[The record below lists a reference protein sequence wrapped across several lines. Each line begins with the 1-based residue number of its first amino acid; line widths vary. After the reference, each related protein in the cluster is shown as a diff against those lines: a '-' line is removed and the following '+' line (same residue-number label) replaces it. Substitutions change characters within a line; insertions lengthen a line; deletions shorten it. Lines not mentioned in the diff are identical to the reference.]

1 MSQLPGEESTNKK
14 INTAKHL
21 PVYKQ
26 TWFIALVALILI
38 GIFVGLQGQ
47 DPGIDEGIEIDRIL
61 YHIEALSE
69 DIGPRFM
76 GTTEE
81 ISAAQYISDA
91 FENFG
96 YEVQMMEFMLP
107 EEVISPEVRVTAPA
121 DYKLY
126 PAVMTGSGTTDSDG
140 LNGRLIDWEDAEVP
154 PEAAE
159 GGIALMD
166 SVHDDE
172 WEGDYTEYLTAALDM
187 GATAVIVVMK
197 SDEPIMLEGTVSEP
211 APIPMLMISAEQG
224 EVLRSYLETS
234 EVTMHMV
241 LEGGKPSYNV
251 VASRKPGNAQENSY
265 VLIVGS
271 HYDSVYGS
279 PGANDNAGSVAT
291 MLEVARVAAR
301 YPLQVETRFIA
312 FGGEER
318 GFQGSRA
325 YVQSLSADEIER
337 VVGMINMEM
346 LGSAYEPVEYLFAG
360 SASGHESFMTEAMID
375 AGERIDTTVQWAGS
389 VGGSDHVPFYEI
401 GINESVLSRSY
412 PGTIPW
418 DPEGRHGIEPQY
430 HTYQDTLEYMDRN
443 RLEEAAQVLGG
454 ALNDIIRE
462 EASFWRRLISRS
474 LDLPNASYAVSFQ

>member
-1 MSQLPGEESTNKK
+1 MSTQQQ
-14 INTAKHL
+14 L
-21 PVYKQ
+21 PVYKR
-26 TWFIALVALILI
+26 TWFIMLVALLLI
-38 GIFVGLQGQ
+38 ATFFGLQGR
-47 DPGIDEGIEIDRIL
+47 DPRIDQGIEIDRIL

-81 ISAAQYISDA
+81 IRAAQYIADA
-91 FENFG
+91 FEQFG

-107 EEVISPEVRVTAPA
+107 EEVISPEVSVTAPA
-121 DYKLY
+121 AYKLF

-140 LNGRLIDWEDAEVP
+140 LTGRLVDWEDASAP
-154 PEAAE
+154 PEAVT
-159 GGIALMD
+159 GGIVLMD
-166 SVHDDE
+166 STPEDVTNA
-172 WEGDYTEYLTAALDM
+172 DYSDYMTAALDR
-187 GATAVIVVMK
+187 GAMAVIVVMQ
-197 SDEPIMLEGTVSEP
+197 SDEPTMLEGTVGGP
-211 APIPMLMISAEQG
+211 ASIPMLMISAEQG
-224 EVLRSYLETS
+224 EVLRSYLATKV
-234 EVTMHMV
+234 VTIHMV
-241 LEGGKPSYNV
+241 LEGGKTSHNV
-251 VASRKPGNAQENSY
+251 VASRKPGSVQENDY

-279 PGANDNAGSVAT
+279 PGANDNAASVAT
-291 MLEVARVAAR
+291 MLELARVASR

-325 YVQSLSADEIER
+325 YIQSLSAEEIER

-346 LGSAYEPVEYLFAG
+346 LGSDYEPVDYLFTG

-375 AGERIDTTVQWAGS
+375 AGERIGTTVQWAGR

-401 GINESVLSRSY
+401 GIYESVLSRSY

-418 DPEGRHGIEPQY
+418 DPEERHGIEPQY
-430 HTYQDTLEYMDRN
+430 HSPQDTLEHMDRN
-443 RLEEAAQVLGG
+443 RLEEAARVLGG

-462 EASFWRRLISRS
+462 ETSFWRRLISRS
-474 LDLPNASYAVSFQ
+474 LDFQEASYAVSFQ